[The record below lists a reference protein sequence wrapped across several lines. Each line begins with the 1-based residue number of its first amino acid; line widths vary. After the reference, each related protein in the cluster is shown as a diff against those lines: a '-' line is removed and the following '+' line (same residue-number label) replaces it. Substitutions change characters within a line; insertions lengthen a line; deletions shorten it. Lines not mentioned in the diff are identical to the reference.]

1 MDYKRGLATLRKL
14 AAGSSWFSNF
24 LIYEARLQEN
34 LEQERLYGA
43 SEQSRAT
50 RFQII
55 GQLNSLVYEHFGCS
69 FNDLCQGQ
77 IPGTPSTSE
86 DSYKPTVQKED
97 IAVTSQSPRTGVFI
111 SYSRNDK
118 RYLEELHAQLA
129 FYIRSGLINAWDD
142 TNILPGAKWHDEINK
157 AIQAAKVAVLL
168 VSADFLA
175 SDFIARKELPP
186 LLQAAEHE
194 GTTILCVILR
204 PCVFSD
210 TELAQYQT
218 VNAPSN
224 PLSSMSRGKR
234 DAVWR
239 DVATRVKDILLA
251 K

>member
-1 MDYKRGLATLRKL
+1 MDYKQGLATLKKL
-14 AAGSSWFSNF
+14 AADSSWFSEF
-24 LIYEARLQEN
+24 FVYEARLQEN
-34 LEQERLYGA
+34 LRQERLYGA

-55 GQLNSLVYEHFGCS
+55 DQLNSLVYEHFGCS
-69 FNDLCQGQ
+69 FNDLCEGQ
-77 IPGTPSTSE
+77 VPGMQAPSE
-86 DSYKPTVQKED
+86 AGYKPTAQKED
-97 IAVTSQSPRTGVFI
+97 TAVASQSPRTGVFI

-129 FYIRSGLINAWDD
+129 FYIRSGLVNAWDD

-186 LLQAAEHE
+186 LLQAVEHD

-204 PCVFSD
+204 PCLFSD

-218 VNAPSN
+218 INAPSN
-224 PLSSMSRGKR
+224 PLSNMSRGKR

-239 DVATRVKDILLA
+239 EVATQIKDILQD

>member
-1 MDYKRGLATLRKL
+1 LVLR
-14 AAGSSWFSNF
+14 FP
-24 LIYEARLQEN
+24 
-34 LEQERLYGA
+34 
-43 SEQSRAT
+43 
-50 RFQII
+50 FQIV
-55 GQLNSLVYEHFGCS
+55 GQLNHLVFAHFGCS

-77 IPGTPSTSE
+77 FPGTSATSE
-86 DSYKPTVQKED
+86 ADYKTTAQNED
-97 IAVTSQSPRTGVFI
+97 TAVAYPSPRTGVFI

-129 FYIRSGLINAWDD
+129 FYVRSGLVNAWDD
-142 TNILPGAKWHDEINK
+142 TKILPGVKWHDEIDK
-157 AIQAAKVAVLL
+157 AIQAAKVAILL

-186 LLQAAEHE
+186 LLKAAAHE

-224 PLSSMSRGKR
+224 PLSTMSRGKR

-239 DVATRVKDILLA
+239 EVATRVKDILQG